1 MAQRASCTG
10 GSVTGEFSLTATKL
24 NATACSL
31 ASSTAPSEA
40 PETPRG
46 AAEEEAAAAPSA
58 APSRLVT
65 FPSAPLE
72 IESTSSRTDV
82 SGRSPGVLDDAR
94 QPSKLPSLPSPSFFS
109 AISSFSL
116 FYRGS
121 TEEVS
126 ETKYRKSFRHEDD
139 AQNEWESEADEEASF
154 FSTAPSLAS
163 IGEAASGLERG
174 ASGEGASPEIRR
186 GSSAI
191 SDKV

>member
-1 MAQRASCTG
+1 M
-10 GSVTGEFSLTATKL
+10 
-24 NATACSL
+24 
-31 ASSTAPSEA
+31 
-40 PETPRG
+40 
-46 AAEEEAAAAPSA
+46 
-58 APSRLVT
+58 T

-72 IESTSSRTDV
+72 IESTSSRVDLSSRST
-82 SGRSPGVLDDAR
+82 RSPGVLDDAA
-94 QPSKLPSLPSPSFFS
+94 QPSRLPSLPSPSFFS

-174 ASGEGASPEIRR
+174 ASGESQGASPEIRR
-186 GSSAI
+186 GSSTI